1 MELHIVDHGY
11 QESVSLLCIW
21 VPRTEAGFLD
31 QAIWSRD
38 EVLCLTSFV
47 VDASEGVK
55 PLV

>member
-11 QESVSLLCIW
+11 QESVSLFCIW
-21 VPRTEAGFLD
+21 VPRTEARFLD